1 VADIQIRRA
10 SPAESDSV
18 RALIQSVAD
27 ETFAYIW
34 GPKHVPIG
42 DDDWS
47 LAWVAIS
54 DAKVEST
61 MKIVGA
67 AGIVHA
73 AKIVG
78 VTMTR
83 DDFVTDLWVL
93 SEYRRQGIGQK
104 LMAQAGFEIASRGY
118 SKLRLRVVKSNTVAV
133 NFYFGQGW
141 QIAREFAHEKFGHAI
156 YELSKS
162 IG

>member
-1 VADIQIRRA
+1 M
-10 SPAESDSV
+10 
-18 RALIQSVAD
+18 
-27 ETFAYIW
+27 T
-34 GPKHVPIG
+34 IG
-42 DDDWS
+42 RW
-47 LAWVAIS
+47 LGLPFLLT
-54 DAKVEST
+54 T

-83 DDFVTDLWVL
+83 EDFVTDLWVL

-104 LMAQAGFEIASRGY
+104 LMAQAESEIASRGY

-141 QIAREFAHEKFGHAI
+141 QVAREFPHEKFGHAI